1 MKRILWILLAATL
14 LPACSDDYLVYETV
28 APTVYVLGEEFNDLT
43 DTYEQSPE
51 FTVRACRSGN
61 STAAFAVALVVET
74 SALVDYNLK
83 TGSAMQL
90 LPATC
95 YRIPRPAIT
104 STADMP
110 QFAFNVQFDVKAI
123 RALPAGDYAQSRNER
138 FHLGRIFI
146 VRYQGSESPPC
157 GPSPARRTFR
167 IIVPVRYASH

>member
-43 DTYEQSPE
+43 DTYEQSPD

-123 RALPAGDYAQSRNER
+123 RALPAGDYALPVSISSTEVTVNPETGRML
-138 FHLGRIFI
+138 LGIS
-146 VRYQGSESPPC
+146 VR
-157 GPSPARRTFR
+157 
-167 IIVPVRYASH
+167 

>member
-14 LPACSDDYLVYETV
+14 LPACSDDYLVYETA

-90 LPATC
+90 LAATC
-95 YRIPRPAIT
+95 YGIPVRRLPARRICRSSLSTCNST
-104 STADMP
+104 SRLS
-110 QFAFNVQFDVKAI
+110 
-123 RALPAGDYAQSRNER
+123 RALPAGDYALPVSISSTEVTVNPETGRML
-138 FHLGRIFI
+138 LGIS
-146 VRYQGSESPPC
+146 VR
-157 GPSPARRTFR
+157 
-167 IIVPVRYASH
+167 

>member
-123 RALPAGDYAQSRNER
+123 RALPVGDYALPVSISSTEVTVNPETGRML
-138 FHLGRIFI
+138 LGIS
-146 VRYQGSESPPC
+146 VR
-157 GPSPARRTFR
+157 
-167 IIVPVRYASH
+167 

>member
-61 STAAFAVALVVET
+61 STAA
-74 SALVDYNLK
+74 
-83 TGSAMQL
+83 L

-123 RALPAGDYAQSRNER
+123 RALPAGDYALPVSISSTEVTVNPETGRML
-138 FHLGRIFI
+138 LGIS
-146 VRYQGSESPPC
+146 VR
-157 GPSPARRTFR
+157 
-167 IIVPVRYASH
+167 

>member
-61 STAAFAVALVVET
+61 STALVVET

-123 RALPAGDYAQSRNER
+123 RTLPAGDYALPVSISSTEVTVNPETGRML
-138 FHLGRIFI
+138 LGIS
-146 VRYQGSESPPC
+146 VR
-157 GPSPARRTFR
+157 
-167 IIVPVRYASH
+167 